1 MVSIDISMSREVVK
15 SSLETSLAQLENC
28 KTSITEA
35 AKNEDSQLFKNIQR
49 ELITG
54 LEEEKT
60 DADTSIGTWM

>member
-1 MVSIDISMSREVVK
+1 MPREVVRT
-15 SSLETSLAQLENC
+15 SLETSLAQLETC

-35 AKNEDSQLFKNIQR
+35 AKNEDSQLFKSIQR
-49 ELITG
+49 ELVTG

>member
-1 MVSIDISMSREVVK
+1 MVNILMSREVVK
-15 SSLETSLAQLENC
+15 SSLETSLAQLEPC
-28 KTSITEA
+28 KTSISEA

>member
-1 MVSIDISMSREVVK
+1 MNNLMIREVVRT
-15 SSLETSLAQLENC
+15 SLESGLAQMEHC

-60 DADTSIGTWM
+60 DADTSTGTWM

>member
-1 MVSIDISMSREVVK
+1 MFNILISREVVK
-15 SSLETSLAQLENC
+15 SSLETSLAQLEHC

-60 DADTSIGTWM
+60 DADTSTGTWM

>member
-1 MVSIDISMSREVVK
+1 MMSRDVVK
-15 SSLETSLAQLENC
+15 PPQETSLAQFEHC
-28 KTSITEA
+28 KTSTITEA

-60 DADTSIGTWM
+60 DADTSLGTWM